1 MATIMP
7 AQPINSAAHIPEFIT
22 SKPDPKTGQPM
33 QDTDRD
39 IHGTVFPVVDR
50 VVDRAQ
56 HDGDMGRL
64 S

>member
-7 AQPINSAAHIPEFIT
+7 AKPVGSDYHVPEFIT
-22 SKPDPKTGQPM
+22 NVPDPKTGQPM
-33 QDTDRD
+33 ENYDND

>member
-1 MATIMP
+1 MATTMP
-7 AQPINSAAHIPEFIT
+7 AQPVSTEFHIPEFIT

-33 QDTDRD
+33 EDGDHD
-39 IHGTVFPVVDR
+39 VHGTVFQVSDR

-56 HDGDMGRL
+56 HEGDMGKL